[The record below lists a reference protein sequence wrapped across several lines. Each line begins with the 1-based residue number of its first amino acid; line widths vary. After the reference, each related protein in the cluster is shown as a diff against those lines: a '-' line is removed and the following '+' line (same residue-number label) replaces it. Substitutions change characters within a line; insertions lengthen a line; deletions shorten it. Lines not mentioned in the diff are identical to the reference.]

1 MKKVQKRMKAQPG
14 GVIRFTTCGERR
26 KYKPAAA
33 VHTAPAA
40 APASSELRT
49 CESFCAAR
57 SSASRRASNAC
68 IRLRIRSSAASSA
81 LDDMATASRTEIQ
94 IVVLLAVTSS

>member
-33 VHTAPAA
+33 VHKPKSLAPILPEPRRPAA
-40 APASSELRT
+40 SYGDFLN
-49 CESFCAAR
+49 F
-57 SSASRRASNAC
+57 
-68 IRLRIRSSAASSA
+68 LYFK
-81 LDDMATASRTEIQ
+81 
-94 IVVLLAVTSS
+94 